1 MHEQGSVAVVGA
13 GVVGAT
19 VAYALAREGR
29 SVVLFDRAEPGTGG
43 ASYGNAGHIAAELSV
58 PMPSL
63 QLLFTFWRELFA
75 WGGAL
80 HIPLIQLPLFI
91 PWALRFAAAAF
102 RRRENTAHLAP
113 LVKPS
118 VATLERWLREVG
130 SPQLLRR
137 NGHYEI
143 WLHGGA
149 QQHASAQAQAMQ
161 KVDVPTEPAPA
172 ELVEAAR
179 LAAGAANASGLWFPE
194 SGHVLDPLEIVRT
207 FAAAA
212 IARGA
217 VFRRAEVSA
226 LQPTASGIEVMA
238 GEQGVVV
245 GSAVVCAGVWSAAL
259 LAPHGLSVP
268 LASVRGYHIEL
279 PQQPPLIDAPLVYA
293 NDDIIVT
300 PMAGRLRASSYME
313 FLPPGA
319 PSDPRKPARLRRR
332 VRALGYGCGLDGP
345 SWVGPRPVLADYLP
359 GIGRVPGGAAI
370 FYSIGHQ
377 HLGLTM
383 AAGTAELVADMLAR
397 RQPRQPI
404 SAFDLNRF

>member
-1 MHEQGSVAVVGA
+1 
-13 GVVGAT
+13 
-19 VAYALAREGR
+19 
-29 SVVLFDRAEPGTGG
+29 
-43 ASYGNAGHIAAELSV
+43 
-58 PMPSL
+58 
-63 QLLFTFWRELFA
+63 
-75 WGGAL
+75 
-80 HIPLIQLPLFI
+80 
-91 PWALRFAAAAF
+91 
-102 RRRENTAHLAP
+102 
-113 LVKPS
+113 
-118 VATLERWLREVG
+118 
-130 SPQLLRR
+130 
-137 NGHYEI
+137 
-143 WLHGGA
+143 
-149 QQHASAQAQAMQ
+149 
-161 KVDVPTEPAPA
+161 
-172 ELVEAAR
+172 
-179 LAAGAANASGLWFPE
+179 
-194 SGHVLDPLEIVRT
+194 
-207 FAAAA
+207 
-212 IARGA
+212 
-217 VFRRAEVSA
+217 
-226 LQPTASGIEVMA
+226 MA
-238 GEQGVVV
+238 GEQSVVV

-359 GIGRVPGGAAI
+359 GIGRAPGGAAI

-383 AAGTAELVADMLAR
+383 AAGTAELVADLLAH

-404 SAFDLNRF
+404 AAFDLSRF

>member
-1 MHEQGSVAVVGA
+1 MHEQGSVAVIGA
-13 GVVGAT
+13 GVIGAA

-29 SVVLFDRAEPGTGG
+29 AVLLFDRAEPGTGG

-58 PMPSL
+58 PLPSL
-63 QLLFTFWRELFA
+63 QLLCTFWRELFA

-80 HIPLIQLPLFI
+80 DIPLRELPGFI

-102 RRRENTAHLAP
+102 RRAENTAHLAP
-113 LVKPS
+113 LVQPAP
-118 VATLERWLREVG
+118 ATLERWLKELG
-130 SPQLLRR
+130 APQLLRR

-143 WLHGGA
+143 WLHRRA
-149 QQHASAQAQAMQ
+149 QQHVRAQAQAMRSL
-161 KVDVPTEPAPA
+161 DVPTEPAPA

-179 LAAGAANASGLWFPE
+179 VAAGAANAGGLWFPE
-194 SGHVLDPLEIVRT
+194 SAHVLDPLEIVRT
-207 FAAAA
+207 FAAGA

-217 VFRRAEVSA
+217 IFRRAQVSA
-226 LQPTASGIEVMA
+226 LQPTASGIAVRA
-238 GEQGVVV
+238 GEQSVVV
-245 GSAVVCAGVWSAAL
+245 TSAVVCAGVWSAEL
-259 LAPHGLSVP
+259 LAPHGVSVP

-279 PQQPPLIDAPLVYA
+279 PNEPPLIDAPLVYA

-319 PSDPRKPARLRRR
+319 PADPRKPARLRKRL
-332 VRALGYGCGLDGP
+332 RALGYGCGLDGP

-359 GIGRVPGGAAI
+359 GIGRAPGDAAM
-370 FYSIGHQ
+370 FYAIGHQ

-383 AAGTAELVADMLAR
+383 AAGTAELMADLVAQR
-397 RQPRQPI
+397 PPRQRVA
-404 SAFDLNRF
+404 AFDLRRF

>member
-29 SVVLFDRAEPGTGG
+29 SVLLFDRTEPGIGG

-63 QLLFTFWRELFA
+63 QLLCTFWRELFA

-80 HIPLIQLPLFI
+80 DIPLTQLPRFI

-102 RRRENTAHLAP
+102 RRRENTVHLAP

-118 VATLERWLREVG
+118 AATLERWLREVG

-143 WLHGGA
+143 WLHARA
-149 QQHASAQAQAMQ
+149 QQHARAQAQAMQ
-161 KVDVPTEPAPA
+161 RLDVPTAPAPA

-179 LAAGAANASGLWFPE
+179 HAAGAANASGLWFPE

-207 FAAAA
+207 FAAGA

-217 VFRRAEVSA
+217 IFRRAEVSA
-226 LQPTASGIEVMA
+226 LQPAASGIEVMA
-238 GEQGVVV
+238 GEQSVVV
-245 GSAVVCAGVWSAAL
+245 ESAVVCAGVWSASL

-279 PQQPPLIDAPLVYA
+279 PQRPPFIDAPLVYA

-313 FLPPGA
+313 FLPPEA
-319 PSDPRKPARLRRR
+319 PPDPRKPTRLRKR
-332 VRALGYGCGLDGP
+332 VRALGYDCGLDGP

-383 AAGTAELVADMLAR
+383 AAGTAELVADLLAK
-397 RQPRQPI
+397 RQPRQPL